1 MTAGAVIDRNRR
13 LSEPS
18 ESPAARQSHA
28 AGQKSGRPKT
38 EVKGTSLMDMRQSA
52 QMGAGMDF
60 GTQLT
65 AIKGVGEKTAAL
77 FARLHISDV
86 GELLEHYPR
95 GYDFMEPPVFVS
107 GMVPEKICAVRAA
120 VIGNPSVK
128 RVRSLVITTVQAGDA
143 TGLFRITFFGLPYL
157 KSVLKPGSVHV
168 FRGFCRAAG
177 EKSRQTASF
186 RMEQPAVYKPE
197 EYAGLAGTF
206 QPRYALTAGLT
217 NRTVAK
223 AVRAALEGMEKEDA
237 FREFLPEEVRSRYGL
252 ISWADALRQIHC
264 PNGPGEAAA
273 ARRRLAFQEFLAFFL
288 GLQRLKEENRV
299 RKVKEVLH
307 PVPDTDRLL
316 AGLPYRLTG
325 AQARVWKEIERDLC
339 RENAMNRLVQG
350 DVGSGK
356 TILAI
361 LALLMCAA
369 NGKQGCLMAPT
380 EVLACQHYEMIG
392 KLKEDY
398 GLCVEPLLLTG
409 SMTAKEKREGYR
421 KAASGEANVIIGT
434 HALIQAGVEYKDLA
448 LAVTD
453 EQHRFGVRQR
463 ETLADK
469 GEGCHVLVMSATPI
483 PRTLAIV
490 LYGDLHVSV
499 VDELPAGRRPIK
511 NCVVGT
517 SFRPKVY
524 SFLKKQV
531 AAGYQAYC
539 ICPMVEEGEME
550 GLENVTDYAAKL
562 RAVLPETIRIG
573 VLHGR
578 MKPGEKNR
586 IMEDFA
592 AGHLDILV
600 STTVI
605 EVGINVPNATV
616 MMVENAERFGLAQLH
631 QLRGRVGRG
640 DAQSYCI
647 FLASNENEQTMKR
660 LQILN
665 TSNDGFHIA
674 NEDLKLRGPGDLF
687 GVRQSGLLDFKI
699 GDIYQDSDVLLA
711 AGALAE
717 RIAAEDPGRSDHR
730 YLPLYEWEDSAWG
743 NSIDFRSI

>member
-1 MTAGAVIDRNRR
+1 
-13 LSEPS
+13 
-18 ESPAARQSHA
+18 
-28 AGQKSGRPKT
+28 
-38 EVKGTSLMDMRQSA
+38 
-52 QMGAGMDF
+52 MDF
-60 GTQLT
+60 RTQLT

-77 FARLHISDV
+77 FAKLHITDV

-95 GYDFMEPPVFVS
+95 GYDLMEFPVSVS
-107 GMVPEKICAVRAA
+107 GVVPEKVCAIKAA
-120 VIGNPSVK
+120 VIGNLSVK
-128 RVRSLVITTVQAGDA
+128 RVRSLTITTVQAGDA
-143 TGLFRITFFGLPYL
+143 TGLFRITFFGMPYL
-157 KSVLKPGSVHV
+157 KSVLRPGSIHV
-168 FRGFCRAAG
+168 FRGVCRVAG
-177 EKSRQTASF
+177 EKSRSAAAF
-186 RMEQPAVYKPE
+186 KMEQPGIYKSE
-197 EYAGLAGTF
+197 EYANLQGTL

-217 NRTVAK
+217 NHMVAK
-223 AVRAALEGMEKEDA
+223 AVRGALEDMEKEGGL
-237 FREFLPEEVRSRYGL
+237 REFLPEEVRSQYRL

-264 PNGPGEAAA
+264 PNDQEEAAG
-273 ARRRLAFQEFLAFFL
+273 ARRRLAFQEFLSFFL
-288 GLQRLKEENRV
+288 GLQRLKADNQV
-299 RKVKEVLH
+299 RKVKDMLY
-307 PVPDTDRLL
+307 PVPDTGRLL
-316 AGLPYRLTG
+316 DALPYRLTG
-325 AQARVWKEIERDLC
+325 AQMRVWKEIEGDLC
-339 RENAMNRLVQG
+339 KGSAMNRLVQG

-356 TILAI
+356 TILAF
-361 LALLMCAA
+361 LALLLCAA

-380 EVLACQHYEMIG
+380 EVLACQHYEALC

-434 HALIQAGVEYKDLA
+434 HALIQGGVEYQNLA

-490 LYGDLHVSV
+490 LYGDLHVSI

-517 SFRPKVY
+517 AYRPKAY
-524 SFLKKQV
+524 SFLKNQV
-531 AAGYQAYC
+531 EAGHQVYC

-550 GLENVTDYAAKL
+550 GLENVMDYAEKL
-562 RAVLPETIRIG
+562 RAALPENVRIG
-573 VLHGR
+573 ALHGR

-586 IMEDFA
+586 IMEAFA
-592 AGHLDILV
+592 AGQLDILV

-647 FLASNENEQTMKR
+647 FLSSNENEQTMKR

-665 TSNDGFHIA
+665 TSNDGFYIA

-687 GVRQSGLLDFKI
+687 GIRQSGLLDFKI

-711 AGALAE
+711 ASALAE
-717 RIAAEDPGRSDHR
+717 RITAEDPSRSAGK
-730 YLPLYEWEDSAWG
+730 YLSLYEWEDAVWR

>member
-1 MTAGAVIDRNRR
+1 
-13 LSEPS
+13 
-18 ESPAARQSHA
+18 
-28 AGQKSGRPKT
+28 
-38 EVKGTSLMDMRQSA
+38 
-52 QMGAGMDF
+52 MDF
-60 GTQLT
+60 RTQLT

-77 FARLHISDV
+77 FAKLHITDV
-86 GELLEHYPR
+86 GGLLEHYPR
-95 GYDFMEPPVFVS
+95 GYDLMEFPVSVS
-107 GMVPEKICAVRAA
+107 GVVPEKVCAIKAA
-120 VIGNPSVK
+120 VIGNLSVK
-128 RVRSLVITTVQAGDA
+128 RVRSLTITTVQAGDA
-143 TGLFRITFFGLPYL
+143 TGLFRITFFGMPYL
-157 KSVLKPGSVHV
+157 KSVLRPGSIHV
-168 FRGFCRAAG
+168 FRGICRVAG
-177 EKSRQTASF
+177 EKSRSAAAF
-186 RMEQPAVYKPE
+186 KMEQPGIYKPE
-197 EYAGLAGTF
+197 EYANLQGTL

-217 NRTVAK
+217 NHMVAK
-223 AVRAALEGMEKEDA
+223 AVRGALEDMEKEGGL
-237 FREFLPEEVRSRYGL
+237 REFLPEEVRSQYRL

-264 PNGPGEAAA
+264 PNDQEEAAG
-273 ARRRLAFQEFLAFFL
+273 ARRRLAFQEFLSFFL
-288 GLQRLKEENRV
+288 GLQRLKADNQV
-299 RKVKEVLH
+299 RKVKDMLY
-307 PVPDTDRLL
+307 PVPDTGRLL
-316 AGLPYRLTG
+316 DALPYRLTG
-325 AQARVWKEIERDLC
+325 AQMRVWKEIEGDLC
-339 RENAMNRLVQG
+339 KGSAMNRLVQG

-356 TILAI
+356 TILAF
-361 LALLMCAA
+361 LALLLCAA

-380 EVLACQHYEMIG
+380 EVLACQHYEALC

-434 HALIQAGVEYKDLA
+434 HALIQGGVEYQNLA

-490 LYGDLHVSV
+490 LYGDLHVSI

-517 SFRPKVY
+517 AYRPKAY
-524 SFLKKQV
+524 SFLKNQV
-531 AAGYQAYC
+531 EAGHQVYC

-550 GLENVTDYAAKL
+550 GLENVTDYADKL
-562 RAVLPETIRIG
+562 RAALPENVRIEA
-573 VLHGR
+573 LHGR

-586 IMEDFA
+586 IMEAFA
-592 AGHLDILV
+592 AGQLDILV

-647 FLASNENEQTMKR
+647 FLSSNENEQTMKR

-665 TSNDGFHIA
+665 TSNDGFYIA

-687 GVRQSGLLDFKI
+687 GIRQSGLLDFKI

-711 AGALAE
+711 ASALAE
-717 RIAAEDPGRSDHR
+717 RITAEDPSRSAR
-730 YLPLYEWEDSAWG
+730 KYLSLYEWEDAVWR